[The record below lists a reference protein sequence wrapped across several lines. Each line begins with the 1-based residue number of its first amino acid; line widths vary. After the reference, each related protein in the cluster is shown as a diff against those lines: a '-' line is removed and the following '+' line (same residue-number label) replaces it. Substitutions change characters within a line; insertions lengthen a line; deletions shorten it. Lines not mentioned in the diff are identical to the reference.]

1 MGVSNLNE
9 MWLNVK
15 KTMLNKSAIIL
26 LIIIWLIPYYPSIVI
41 IIIFYIRDC
50 CN

>member
-26 LIIIWLIPYYPSIVI
+26 LRIIWLIPFYPSIVI
-41 IIIFYIRDC
+41 IIIFYICDC